1 MALRDIA
8 KQHINAGSKLREGR
22 EKVAI
27 EALVGNPITLT
38 EVDLTHGDDGDYFII
53 NWLEDQKGFTH
64 TPSAITDFLN
74 RMISDPE
81 VGSLTEFNNQLKA
94 EGGLVLTIIKQKSK
108 KGREY
113 FTLAS

>member
-22 EKVAI
+22 EKVAV

-38 EVDLTHGDDGDYFII
+38 EVELTHGEDGDYYII

-74 RMISDPE
+74 RMIADPA
-81 VGSLTEFNNQLKA
+81 VGTIAELNNMLKA
-94 EGGLVLTIIKQKSK
+94 EGGLVLTIVKQKSK
-108 KGREY
+108 KGRDY
-113 FTLAS
+113 FTLQ